1 MQQKTSLRDYCKYN
15 RILTDGAF
23 GTFFTSI
30 AGDDIFPE
38 QANLDKPELVRQ
50 VHLEYLKAGAALLR
64 TNTFAANTENMHGGL
79 PKILDCCEKAY
90 ILANEAREEYVANRQ
105 KDKRRR
111 DIFIAGDMGP
121 MTFAGEEERQRAY
134 EEYLQIAK
142 RFIALG
148 ADALLFET
156 FPSLDLIRDV
166 ICEIRKISDIFIWVQ
181 VSVNQMGYSG
191 SGLSARTL
199 WKEMTE
205 MSEIDAI
212 GFNCGVGP
220 GHLCQI
226 MKQMLSEHF
235 MGENKVISALPNAG
249 YPKIVRGQVIFSQ
262 NETYFSEKMAEMAE
276 LGVGIVGGCCGSTP
290 DFIAAVKKRFDEKRE
305 LWDVDDSFYEEK
317 IESAGCDLKKRMS
330 ETSPGWLSHPK
341 RPDGKLIAVELS
353 PPPNAKD
360 EKVMEAAHLLQGM
373 DVDIV
378 TFPDSPSGRTRA
390 DSILMAAKVRRETNL
405 TVMPHICCR
414 DKNAIAIRSQILGAD
429 LSDIKDFL
437 VVTGDPVPTMARTE
451 LRSVFHF
458 DSVGLMRIIREINET
473 EFGEE
478 KTDAHIRYGGAIN
491 QNRRNL
497 EIEIGRV
504 KKKMEA
510 GAQFFLTQPMFTE
523 QEAQRILQIKQET
536 GAKILC
542 GIMPLIS
549 RKNAL
554 FIQNEMTGMCVTDEI
569 VSRYEHADTRQ
580 AGEEVGVSLAREMM
594 ELTYDFADG
603 FYFSIPFNRV
613 YLLKD
618 ILA

>member
-90 ILANEAREEYVANRQ
+90 ILADEAREEYIAKWQ

-134 EEYLQIAK
+134 EEYLQIA
-142 RFIALG
+142 RQFIALG

-156 FPSLDLIRDV
+156 FPSLDVICDV
-166 ICEIRKISDIFIWVQ
+166 IRQIRCESDIFIWVQ
-181 VSVNQMGYSG
+181 ISVNQMGYSG

-199 WKEMTE
+199 WKEMLA
-205 MSEIDAI
+205 MPQIDAI
-212 GFNCGVGP
+212 GLNCGVGP

-235 MGENKVISALPNAG
+235 MGGNKVISALPNAG

-317 IESAGCDLKKRMS
+317 TESAGTLLVTK
-330 ETSPGWLSHPK
+330 EASPNWLSHPK

-353 PPPNAKD
+353 PPPSAKD
-360 EKVMEAAHLLQGM
+360 EKVMEAAHLLKKM
-373 DVDIV
+373 DVDVV

-437 VVTGDPVPTMARTE
+437 VVTGDPIPTMARAQ
-451 LRSVFHF
+451 LKSVFHF
-458 DSVGLMRIIREINET
+458 DSVGLMRIIREINEA
-473 EFGEE
+473 EFGEKE
-478 KTDAHIRYGGAIN
+478 TDAYIRYGGAIN
-491 QNRRNL
+491 QNRLNL
-497 EIEIGRV
+497 GSEIRRV
-504 KKKMEA
+504 QKKMEA

-523 QEAQRILQIKQET
+523 QEAQRVLQIKQET

-554 FIQNEMTGMCVTDEI
+554 FIQNEMTGMCVTQEI
-569 VSRYEHADTRQ
+569 VERFAHADTRE
-580 AGEEVGVSLAREMM
+580 AGEAVGVQLAKQMM

-613 YLLKD
+613 YLLQD
-618 ILA
+618 IL